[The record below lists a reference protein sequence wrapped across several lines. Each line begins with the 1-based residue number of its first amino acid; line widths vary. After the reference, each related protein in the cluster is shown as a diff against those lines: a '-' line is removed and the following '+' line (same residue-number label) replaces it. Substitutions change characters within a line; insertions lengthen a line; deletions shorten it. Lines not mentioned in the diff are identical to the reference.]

1 MTIRGVSH
9 SSLEGIADIRGEIDS
24 RGTFI
29 ETGGNIAHGRWSY
42 GSTQVIG
49 MHSMYMYMTAL
60 NLVSQYPLILKGMT
74 LYIVGAC
81 MLLPKTYSHYS
92 LKILYLMG
100 SI

>member
-1 MTIRGVSH
+1 MNIRGVSH

-49 MHSMYMYMTAL
+49 THSITCMYIYKRIAH
-60 NLVSQYPLILKGMT
+60 
-74 LYIVGAC
+74 A
-81 MLLPKTYSHYS
+81 PKV
-92 LKILYLMG
+92 L
-100 SI
+100 